1 MDVFRLITI
10 LVVLSAGF
18 DYINTRFIKLP
29 PTIGLM
35 LMALCLSLLI
45 SVINLF
51 SPTVAEFFINFVQS
65 FNFSKAVLNV
75 MLCFLLFAGA
85 MHTDWDALKSQRLP
99 VIIFSTVGTFL
110 STFIVGGLFFGVCQL
125 MHISISFIF
134 CLLFGA
140 LISPTD
146 PISVLSIMRK
156 ANIPLKTEVL
166 VSGESLFNDGVGV
179 VIFITIYEMIFS
191 GNGNF
196 NVGETVTLFMKEV
209 VGGLGLGLIAG
220 FIVMRLI
227 KTINQYQTEVLL
239 TIALVMGVYELC
251 NAIHVSGPLAVVAAG
266 LLFGNKGR
274 ERVMSHISS
283 SYVEKFWE
291 LIDESLNALLFVLVG
306 IEMVVFTFIK
316 HFWLLGI
323 CSIAILLLA
332 RFVSIALPSFLLRK
346 KMPLTFDVVKLLTWG
361 GLRGALSIAM
371 ALLLPDSPERQVILA
386 STYFVVVFSIL
397 VQGLTVGRL
406 VKKLDLK

>member
-1 MDVFRLITI
+1 MDVFSLITI
-10 LVVLSAGF
+10 LVVISAVF

-35 LMALCLSLLI
+35 LMALCLSLLV
-45 SVINLF
+45 SVVNMF
-51 SPTVAEFFINFVQS
+51 SPAVADFFINFVQS
-65 FNFSKAVLNV
+65 LNFSKAVLNV

-99 VIIFSTVGTFL
+99 VVIFSTIGTFM

-125 MHISISFIF
+125 LHIPISFIY

-156 ANIPLKTEVL
+156 ANIPLRTEVL

-179 VIFITIYEMIFS
+179 VIFITISEMIFS
-191 GNGNF
+191 SHGDFNF
-196 NVGETVTLFMKEV
+196 LETAGLFFKEV
-209 VGGLGLGLIAG
+209 IGGLGLGLVAG

-227 KTINQYQTEVLL
+227 KTIDQYQTEVLL

-266 LLFGNKGR
+266 LLFGHKGR
-274 ERVMSHISS
+274 ERVMSRISS

-291 LIDESLNALLFVLVG
+291 LIDETLNALLFVLVG
-306 IEMVVFTFIK
+306 IEIVVFTFIR
-316 HFWLLGI
+316 HHWLLGL
-323 CSIAILLLA
+323 CSIAILLFA
-332 RFVSIALPSFLLRK
+332 RFVSISLPSILFRK
-346 KMPLTFDVVKLLTWG
+346 KMKLKFDVVKLLTWG

-371 ALLLPDSPERQVILA
+371 ALSLPDNPERQIILA
-386 STYFVVVFSIL
+386 CTYFVVVFSIL
-397 VQGLTVGRL
+397 VQGLTVGKL
-406 VKKLDLK
+406 VKKLDLT